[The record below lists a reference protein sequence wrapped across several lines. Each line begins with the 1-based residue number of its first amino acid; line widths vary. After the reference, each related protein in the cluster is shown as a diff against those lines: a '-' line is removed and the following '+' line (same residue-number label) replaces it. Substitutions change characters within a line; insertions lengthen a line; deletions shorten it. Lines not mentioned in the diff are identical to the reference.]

1 MQPVQAVARKRDVQR
16 RVVALG
22 ALLVAAAVVAPP
34 LISLNGFHRGI
45 ADSISQ
51 AIGRPVRMSS
61 ITLRLVP
68 RPGFEIADF
77 VVDEDPAFGAE
88 PILRSSQVIA
98 SVRILPL
105 WRGRLE
111 IARIAFDEPS
121 VNLVHNREGKW
132 NFDAL
137 LSQAAQIPKAPTA
150 ERHPGGLPRFP
161 YIDASNAR
169 VNFKYGDE
177 KLPFSFFNADLAVWL
192 ENPGEWRIEFSAQP
206 VRTDLSLDLANTGS
220 FRLDGSLLHA
230 ATLREMPM
238 QLRVQWSNAP
248 LGQLSKILSGSDA
261 DWRGQLDAT
270 AGITG
275 NVDHANLKLT
285 ASGQTIHR
293 SEFDPREPLNIN
305 VTCQARFS
313 RADRLID
320 ALTCL
325 APTGDG
331 HLLLT
336 GSVHAIP
343 GKLDP
348 ALSLELNHVPV
359 ASALDGVRLVRAGF
373 GTSLVATGAID
384 GNFTYT
390 SAASTKDESFPP
402 RVRGQ
407 ATVNHLTIDGP
418 ALKTPLTLP
427 MLRLSMNAEAPERPH
442 RGRRS
447 PAPAPSANRASLLME
462 PFTLG
467 TTPPQAASTST
478 AIPSTAIPRTTPK
491 AIPPAPLPATLPASM
506 TVSGIFDWNGFSV
519 HLGGQSR
526 VGELIALSKELGL
539 LQHVPVDFDSL
550 GTADLDLTVHGPWM
564 LPVTDQPVAPAAL
577 SGTVRLHNAQL
588 SGDFLAQPMRIPAAQ
603 AVFDGNEIAWTAS
616 GVTYGPV
623 RADGTLTYP
632 TFCTVPTGC
641 VPRFGLHIAS
651 LDAATAQNA
660 LLGAQRHGE
669 LVARLLDRIR
679 SLNQSSPKWPT
690 LAGTV
695 EIGALTIQELTLRDV
710 TATVGVEGNRIQVK
724 SASARALN
732 GELQLSGAMEV
743 DGGNTPRYQLDA
755 QLDHASA
762 AATAALFGEKWGT
775 GSIDLRTSLRFSGF
789 EQKELLSSASGI
801 FHWEWTNGGWPVEG
815 ASAETSD
822 ETEPGAFSLSH
833 FDAWTAEG
841 VVANSALNLQR
852 SQILNGS
859 DATPVT
865 GTISFAR
872 ELSLSIQDKT
882 NPVRITGTL
891 QRPLIHAE
899 PATTA
904 TSTAP

>member
-1 MQPVQAVARKRDVQR
+1 M
-16 RVVALG
+16 
-22 ALLVAAAVVAPP
+22 
-34 LISLNGFHRGI
+34 
-45 ADSISQ
+45 
-51 AIGRPVRMSS
+51 
-61 ITLRLVP
+61 
-68 RPGFEIADF
+68 
-77 VVDEDPAFGAE
+77 
-88 PILRSSQVIA
+88 
-98 SVRILPL
+98 RILPL

-121 VNLVHNREGKW
+121 VNLVRNREGRW

-161 YIDASNAR
+161 YIDATNAR

-177 KLPFSFFNADLAVWL
+177 KLPFSFFNSDLAVWL
-192 ENPGEWRIEFSAQP
+192 ENPGEWRIEFAAQP

-220 FRLDGSLLHA
+220 FRLDGSLRHA

-270 AGITG
+270 ADITG
-275 NVDHANLKLT
+275 NVDHANIKLT

-325 APTGDG
+325 APTGAG

-336 GSVHAIP
+336 GSIHAGSRHVRSGSIAGAQRCP
-343 GKLDP
+343 GHLGLWTGSASSAQVLGRHWSQP
-348 ALSLELNHVPV
+348 ARSTAILLTRCRPRTKEQV
-359 ASALDGVRLVRAGF
+359 APLL
-373 GTSLVATGAID
+373 
-384 GNFTYT
+384 
-390 SAASTKDESFPP
+390 
-402 RVRGQ
+402 
-407 ATVNHLTIDGP
+407 GP
-418 ALKTPLTLP
+418 AAKRPSDRLTLDKP
-427 MLRLSMNAEAPERPH
+427 GYLQKPLALPTLHFSMNAEAPERPH
-442 RGRRS
+442 RRRRQTERSGIRRACDASAGAFRS
-447 PAPAPSANRASLLME
+447 PDRAH
-462 PFTLG
+462 
-467 TTPPQAASTST
+467 ASP
-478 AIPSTAIPRTTPK
+478 PSTAIQSTAYTEDTPK
-491 AIPPAPLPATLPASM
+491 ETPGGPATPGKPPGAPRLPASM
-506 TVSGIFDWNGFSV
+506 TVSGAFDWNGFSV
-519 HLGGQSR
+519 HLGGESH
-526 VGELIALSKELGL
+526 VGELIALSKEFGL
-539 LQHVPVDFDSL
+539 LQHAPVDFDSL

-564 LPVTDQPVAPAAL
+564 LPVIDQPVAPAAL
-577 SGTVRLHNAQL
+577 NGTVRLHNAQL
-588 SGDFLAQPMRIPAAQ
+588 TGDFLAQPMRIPAAQ

-616 GVTYGPV
+616 AVSYGPV
-623 RADGTLTYP
+623 RADVTLSYP
-632 TFCTVPTGC
+632 TFCTAPTGC
-641 VPRFGLHIAS
+641 VPRFGLRIAS

-669 LVARLLDRIR
+669 LVERLLDRIR
-679 SLNQSSPKWPT
+679 SLNQSSPKWPA

-695 EIGALTIQELTLRDV
+695 QIGALTIQELTLRDV
-710 TATVGVEGNRIQVK
+710 TATVGVEGNGIQVK
-724 SASARALN
+724 SASARTLN
-732 GELQLSGAMEV
+732 GELRLSGTMEV

-762 AATAALFGEKWGT
+762 ATTAALFGEKWGT
-775 GSIDLRTSLRFSGF
+775 GSIDLRTSLKFSGI
-789 EQKELLSSASGI
+789 EQQELLSSATGT
-801 FHWEWTNGGWPVEG
+801 FHWEWTKGGWPVEG

-833 FDAWTAEG
+833 FDAWSADG

-872 ELSLSIQDKT
+872 ELSLSIQNKT